1 MAKLTKN
8 ETKLHQ
14 QALDL
19 IHSDKVLTFDECEFI
34 FDNYCGDAIGSTGAF
49 FTLICSVGILLL
61 TQVILVH
68 VLNYVLV
75 LVGYHSVSITDINQ
89 KD

>member
-19 IHSDKVLTFDECEFI
+19 IHSNKVLTFDECESI
-34 FDNYCGDAIGSTGAF
+34 FDNYCGDAIGSTGAR
-49 FTLICSVGILLL
+49 LAP
-61 TQVILVH
+61 
-68 VLNYVLV
+68 
-75 LVGYHSVSITDINQ
+75 
-89 KD
+89 